1 MDDLYHVRFFKEISY
16 TFYFTGV
23 YTSKDTADALPILY
37 TLLYFND
44 YSTTYIQEEIL
55 DQLDFTKMIFLPS
68 KITDQLTISTFKK
81 LYTKALFIRG
91 LKYSYQHN
99 SKKILEERVQYCDST
114 NAKWKEITI
123 KWIKGTCRKQRPS
136 YSNDENWDKGYCGNC
151 SWF

>member
-1 MDDLYHVRFFKEISY
+1 MLSEQMGIEVGLQWMIYGGIPHVQFFKEISY

-37 TLLYFND
+37 TLLFFND

-81 LYTKALFIRG
+81 TV
-91 LKYSYQHN
+91 H
-99 SKKILEERVQYCDST
+99 
-114 NAKWKEITI
+114 
-123 KWIKGTCRKQRPS
+123 KGTFYQGFKI
-136 YSNDENWDKGYCGNC
+136 
-151 SWF
+151 